1 MNIWIAISFLVLI
14 LFVAHL
20 CTGIY
25 QSWRCRASTRLS
37 VGEKIIMEQDRVS
50 MHIQI
55 DSDISSEL
63 RAGLSFRGE
72 GRLVLSEERLILGS
86 TKGRLLEMTRDLP
99 GNIRALGTRRLLL
112 QGTHPTQ
119 KGMVRAELV
128 IDNECKWAERSKP
141 FSKN

>member
-1 MNIWIAISFLVLI
+1 
-14 LFVAHL
+14 
-20 CTGIY
+20 
-25 QSWRCRASTRLS
+25 
-37 VGEKIIMEQDRVS
+37 